1 MSTALRATTVGV
13 LALVSLHAFEAL
25 ALTTVMPTS
34 PVTSTAP
41 PSTPW
46 PSPRRW
52 ASGIVSI
59 VWSGNLADRRGPR
72 PPLLIGLALFATGL
86 VVAGLAPSMGVLVA
100 ARVVQGLG
108 AGMTSTALYVLVT
121 RVYPQRLHT
130 AILAGF
136 SAAWVVPSI
145 AGPFVAGLITQT
157 IGWRWVFGLALVV
170 LVVAALLLGRILT
183 GLRQEVVDVA
193 WRTRSIAA
201 SVVLAV
207 AVLGLNAAAERLD
220 PLGITLG
227 VVALVVVAL
236 TLLPLTP
243 RGTLRAA
250 RGLPTDIALRALAF
264 AAFSGAEV
272 YLPRLL
278 TERDGLSP
286 SLAGVALTITG
297 VTWFVGSWVQGRWDR
312 HFEIGRTA
320 SVSLGAITL
329 SLLGLAAAVALDAP
343 TWVVIALFPAVGL
356 GIGTLYPRVTAQALA
371 RSGPGEQGFV
381 SSALQI
387 GDSSGA
393 ATAIAVSAIVFAGAG
408 SAVPGRVCRG
418 LRRHGRAR
426 AHRLGRRPP
435 GPLTTPAFPAASGPG
450 PQAREAHARGAA
462 GRAGR
467 HGTDGCQRRPVTSC
481 SRLASLRVSSCPG
494 RFDSPPAR
502 ASRMSET
509 RKVACR
515 QLAHSLR
522 SAAPEISRPP
532 RRPRRRRPPRA
543 RR

>member
-1 MSTALRATTVGV
+1 MTSTTMDADRATGGPDDRGGLMSPALRATTIGV

-25 ALTTVMPTS
+25 ALTTVMPTIAHDLDGAS
-34 PVTSTAP
+34 LYAMAFTA
-41 PSTPW
+41 TL
-46 PSPRRW
+46 
-52 ASGIVSI
+52 AAGIVSI

-72 PPLLIGLALFATGL
+72 PPLLLGLVLFAAGL
-86 VVAGLAPSMGVLVA
+86 VGAGLAPSMGALVA

-136 SAAWVVPSI
+136 SAAWVVPSV
-145 AGPFVAGLITQT
+145 AGPFVAGLIAQT

-170 LVVAALLLGRILT
+170 LVVAAILLGRIIS
-183 GLRQEVVDVA
+183 GLRQEVVDVP
-193 WRTRSIAA
+193 WRWRALAA

-207 AVLGLNAAAERLD
+207 AVLGLNAVAERLD
-220 PLGITLG
+220 AVGIAVAAVALA
-227 VVALVVVAL
+227 VVAV

-250 RGLPTDIALRALAF
+250 RGLPTDVTLRALAF

-286 SLAGVALTITG
+286 SLAGVALTVTG

-320 SVSLGAITL
+320 AVSLAAMTL
-329 SLLGLAAAVALDAP
+329 TLGGIAVAVALDAP
-343 TWVVIALFPAVGL
+343 TWGLIALFPAVGL
-356 GIGTLYPRVTAQALA
+356 GIGTVYPRVTAQALA
-371 RSGPGEQGFV
+371 RAGSTEQGFV

-393 ATAIAVSAIVFAGAG
+393 ATAIALSAIVFSGAG
-408 SAVPGRVCRG
+408 SGVPAAYVAVFAVMAAPALLGWLV
-418 LRRHGRAR
+418 
-426 AHRLGRRPP
+426 AHRVR
-435 GPLTTPAFPAASGPG
+435 
-450 PQAREAHARGAA
+450 
-462 GRAGR
+462 
-467 HGTDGCQRRPVTSC
+467 
-481 SRLASLRVSSCPG
+481 
-494 RFDSPPAR
+494 
-502 ASRMSET
+502 
-509 RKVACR
+509 
-515 QLAHSLR
+515 
-522 SAAPEISRPP
+522 
-532 RRPRRRRPPRA
+532 
-543 RR
+543 

>member
-1 MSTALRATTVGV
+1 MASRTMHPDAASTVPDDGGGILSTALRATTVGV

-25 ALTTVMPTS
+25 ALTTVMPTIARELDGAS
-34 PVTSTAP
+34 LYAMAFTA
-41 PSTPW
+41 TL
-46 PSPRRW
+46 

-72 PPLLIGLALFATGL
+72 PPLLIG
-86 VVAGLAPSMGVLVA
+86 

-157 IGWRWVFGLALVV
+157 IGWRWVFVLAL
-170 LVVAALLLGRILT
+170 
-183 GLRQEVVDVA
+183 
-193 WRTRSIAA
+193 
-201 SVVLAV
+201 
-207 AVLGLNAAAERLD
+207 AVLGLNAVADRLD
-220 PLGITLG
+220 PWGITLA
-227 VVALVVVAL
+227 VIALVVVGL

-250 RGLPTDIALRALAF
+250 RGLPTDVALRALAF

-286 SLAGVALTITG
+286 SLAGVALTVTG
-297 VTWFVGSWVQGRWDR
+297 VTWFAGSWVQGRWDR
-312 HFEIGRTA
+312 RFEIGRTA
-320 SVSLGAITL
+320 AVSLGAITV
-329 SLLGLAAAVALDAP
+329 SLVALAGAVSLAAP
-343 TWVVIALFPAVGL
+343 TWVVIALFPVVGF

-371 RSGPGEQGFV
+371 RAGSTEQGFV

-393 ATAIAVSAIVFAGAG
+393 ATAIALSAIVFVGAG
-408 SAVPGRVCRG
+408 SAVPGAYAAVFAVMAVPALLG
-418 LRRHGRAR
+418 WGV
-426 AHRLGRRPP
+426 AHRVR
-435 GPLTTPAFPAASGPG
+435 
-450 PQAREAHARGAA
+450 
-462 GRAGR
+462 
-467 HGTDGCQRRPVTSC
+467 
-481 SRLASLRVSSCPG
+481 
-494 RFDSPPAR
+494 
-502 ASRMSET
+502 
-509 RKVACR
+509 
-515 QLAHSLR
+515 
-522 SAAPEISRPP
+522 
-532 RRPRRRRPPRA
+532 
-543 RR
+543 

>member
-1 MSTALRATTVGV
+1 MASRTMHPDAASTVPDDGGGIMSATLRATTVGV

-25 ALTTVMPTS
+25 ALTTVMPTIARELDGAALYAMAF
-34 PVTSTAP
+34 TA
-41 PSTPW
+41 TL
-46 PSPRRW
+46 

-72 PPLLIGLALFATGL
+72 PPLLIGLVLFAAGL
-86 VVAGLAPSMGVLVA
+86 VVAGLAPSMGLLVA

-170 LVVAALLLGRILT
+170 LVAAAVLLGRILA
-183 GLRQEVVDVA
+183 GLRQEVVDVP

-201 SVVLAV
+201 SVVLA
-207 AVLGLNAAAERLD
+207 LG
-220 PLGITLG
+220 
-227 VVALVVVAL
+227 VVAL

-312 HFEIGRTA
+312 RFEIGRTA
-320 SVSLGAITL
+320 AVSLGAITV
-329 SLLGLAAAVALDAP
+329 SLVALAGAVSLAAP

-371 RSGPGEQGFV
+371 RSGPAEQGFV

-393 ATAIAVSAIVFAGAG
+393 GTAIAVSDIVFAGAG
-408 SAVPGRVCRG
+408 SAVPG
-418 LRRHGRAR
+418 AY
-426 AHRLGRRPP
+426 A
-435 GPLTTPAFPAASGPG
+435 
-450 PQAREAHARGAA
+450 
-462 GRAGR
+462 
-467 HGTDGCQRRPVTSC
+467 
-481 SRLASLRVSSCPG
+481 
-494 RFDSPPAR
+494 
-502 ASRMSET
+502 
-509 RKVACR
+509 
-515 QLAHSLR
+515 
-522 SAAPEISRPP
+522 
-532 RRPRRRRPPRA
+532 
-543 RR
+543 

>member
-1 MSTALRATTVGV
+1 MTSGTMRTDPRTADAYADGGLLSPALRATTIGV

-25 ALTTVMPTS
+25 ALTTVMPTIARELDGAS
-34 PVTSTAP
+34 LYAMAFTA
-41 PSTPW
+41 TL
-46 PSPRRW
+46 
-52 ASGIVSI
+52 AAGIVSI

-72 PPLLIGLALFATGL
+72 PPLLIGLALFALGL
-86 VVAGLAPSMGVLVA
+86 VGAGLAANMPVLVA

-145 AGPFVAGLITQT
+145 AGPFVAGLIAQT

-170 LVVAALLLGRILT
+170 LAVAAVLLGRIVT
-183 GLRQEVVDVA
+183 GLRQDLVDVP
-193 WRTRSIAA
+193 WRKRSIAA
-201 SVVLAV
+201 SAVLAV
-207 AVLGLNAAAERLD
+207 AVLGLNAVADRLD
-220 PLGITLG
+220 LLGI
-227 VVALVVVAL
+227 ALAVLAVVVVAL

-250 RGLPTDIALRALAF
+250 RGLPTDITLRALAF

-286 SLAGVALTITG
+286 SLAGIALTVTG

-320 SVSLGAITL
+320 AVSMAAMTLTVGA
-329 SLLGLAAAVALDAP
+329 LAVAVALDAP
-343 TWVVIALFPAVGL
+343 TWVLIAVFPMLGL

-371 RSGPGEQGFV
+371 RAESTEQGFV

-387 GDSSGA
+387 GDSAGA
-393 ATAIAVSAIVFAGAG
+393 ATAIALSAIVFSAAG
-408 SAVPGRVCRG
+408 SDVPAAYVVVFAAMAVPALLGW
-418 LRRHGRAR
+418 LA
-426 AHRLGRRPP
+426 AHRVR
-435 GPLTTPAFPAASGPG
+435 
-450 PQAREAHARGAA
+450 
-462 GRAGR
+462 
-467 HGTDGCQRRPVTSC
+467 
-481 SRLASLRVSSCPG
+481 
-494 RFDSPPAR
+494 
-502 ASRMSET
+502 
-509 RKVACR
+509 
-515 QLAHSLR
+515 
-522 SAAPEISRPP
+522 
-532 RRPRRRRPPRA
+532 
-543 RR
+543 

>member
-1 MSTALRATTVGV
+1 MTSGTMRADTRGGVPDEGGGVLSPALRATTIGV

-25 ALTTVMPTS
+25 ALTTVMPTIARELHGEALYAMAF
-34 PVTSTAP
+34 TA
-41 PSTPW
+41 TL
-46 PSPRRW
+46 

-72 PPLLIGLALFATGL
+72 PPLLIGLTLFAAGL
-86 VVAGLAPSMGVLVA
+86 VVAGLAPSMGLLVG

-121 RVYPQRLHT
+121 RVYPPRLHT

-170 LVVAALLLGRILT
+170 LVVAAVLLGRIVR
-183 GLRQEVVDVA
+183 GLRQEVVDA
-193 WRTRSIAA
+193 PWRRRSIVA
-201 SVVLAV
+201 SVALAA

-220 PLGITLG
+220 ALGIVIA

-278 TERDGLSP
+278 TERDALSP
-286 SLAGVALTITG
+286 ALAGIALTITG
-297 VTWFVGSWVQGRWDR
+297 VTWFVGSWVQGRWDHR
-312 HFEIGRTA
+312 FEVGRA
-320 SVSLGAITL
+320 AAVSLGTMTL
-329 SLLGLAAAVALDAP
+329 SLAGLSAAVGVGAP
-343 TWVVIALFPAVGL
+343 TWAVVALFPLVGL
-356 GIGTLYPRVTAQALA
+356 GIGTLYPRVTAQALSRA
-371 RSGPGEQGFV
+371 DETQQGFV

-393 ATAIAVSAIVFAGAG
+393 ATAIAVSAIAFAATGSTPPTAYAVVFALM
-408 SAVPGRVCRG
+408 AVPAAVGWLV
-418 LRRHGRAR
+418 
-426 AHRLGRRPP
+426 AHRV
-435 GPLTTPAFPAASGPG
+435 
-450 PQAREAHARGAA
+450 REGAP
-462 GRAGR
+462 
-467 HGTDGCQRRPVTSC
+467 H
-481 SRLASLRVSSCPG
+481 
-494 RFDSPPAR
+494 
-502 ASRMSET
+502 
-509 RKVACR
+509 
-515 QLAHSLR
+515 
-522 SAAPEISRPP
+522 
-532 RRPRRRRPPRA
+532 
-543 RR
+543 